1 MRFTTP
7 TAWPA
12 GQNDPAAG
20 SVVHLKGFGL
30 RVQVSDEDNRR
41 SHAECLQ
48 FLLKRRASTIVWDG
62 DNFSPES
69 FTRLLVDLFDAMQQQ
84 SDADEA
90 GAQPI
95 KFAAFLREEDRDRF
109 RKVG

>member
-69 FTRLLVDLFDAMQQQ
+69 FTRLLVDLFDAM
-84 SDADEA
+84 A
-90 GAQPI
+90 
-95 KFAAFLREEDRDRF
+95 
-109 RKVG
+109 